1 MKRIALLI
9 FSIIHIH
16 GIAQDN
22 LNVVHSDS
30 AGNEIRYLNFL
41 EKGNDIIGFGSAEN
55 SSWISCFSKESLQVK
70 WAKRLSYSSPYK
82 VLPIELIE
90 MPSAIWAFVLVDNTN
105 NGNDFAALISYD
117 LNGNLNWSKRLD
129 IDPGL
134 DGGYDIYKTSENKV
148 VVTWIYEY
156 YSIRRLICVQL
167 DDQGNVEFELGIS
180 TEGGN
185 STGFASDTND
195 YNYLA
200 AGSMI
205 YKLDS
210 NFNLVW
216 TRQIKFIYGGS
227 EHPVYIY
234 PHKFMK
240 WINGVLIIAGTL
252 DNWPYYPPVLLK
264 VDSSGTTILAK
275 SFEGG
280 SMDPVRWYYNS
291 NENTLSCFGLT
302 TFDDTGTPPFYNELA
317 IDIDSF
323 DQVAGFKYLGAC
335 EGWDFC
341 DIGIAGEG
349 QRMNE
354 GFLFSTNLLTERKD
368 PFWTS
373 TFENVLSLH
382 FNYDDQCYIEKVNDN
397 DYVGEVIWQTETI
410 VIEEDQVE
418 PDTVTF
424 HSIKISKSSQLQSN
438 EFCAFTLNNV
448 EVEYSDHQ
456 TYRFVD
462 HSLFLSGAETKNL
475 DIRLYD
481 ALGRT
486 IERYSGPVS
495 GKYSFKNIRQSGIY
509 LIVVLENE
517 SVIFSKKVVQY

>member
-1 MKRIALLI
+1 MLFI
-9 FSIIHIH
+9 
-16 GIAQDN
+16 
-22 LNVVHSDS
+22 SDS

-341 DIGIAGEG
+341 DIGIAGRG
-349 QRMNE
+349 
-354 GFLFSTNLLTERKD
+354 STNE
-368 PFWTS
+368 
-373 TFENVLSLH
+373 
-382 FNYDDQCYIEKVNDN
+382 
-397 DYVGEVIWQTETI
+397 
-410 VIEEDQVE
+410 
-418 PDTVTF
+418 
-424 HSIKISKSSQLQSN
+424 
-438 EFCAFTLNNV
+438 
-448 EVEYSDHQ
+448 
-456 TYRFVD
+456 
-462 HSLFLSGAETKNL
+462 
-475 DIRLYD
+475 
-481 ALGRT
+481 
-486 IERYSGPVS
+486 
-495 GKYSFKNIRQSGIY
+495 
-509 LIVVLENE
+509 
-517 SVIFSKKVVQY
+517 